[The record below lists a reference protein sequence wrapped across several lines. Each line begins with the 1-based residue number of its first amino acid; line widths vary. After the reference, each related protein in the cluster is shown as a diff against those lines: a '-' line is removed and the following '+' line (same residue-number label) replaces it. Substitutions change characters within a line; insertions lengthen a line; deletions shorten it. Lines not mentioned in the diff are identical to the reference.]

1 MKQTLHK
8 LLCALLVLTM
18 LCSMVPAVFADDPVD
33 PGPGE
38 HTHTWGAWVSNGD
51 GTHTRTCTDETCGAT
66 EDGKCDGAPV
76 SIGDGQH
83 QHKCASCNAFYGAPE
98 NCSGEFVSIGNG
110 QHRHEC
116 AACKELYNA
125 PEACVDLTGEIE
137 GTPDGLCD
145 VCGAQMPADE
155 EKQIV
160 SFAPVAGITVD
171 FGTAQSDLPLQ
182 RVVYGYTAGQTRVEC
197 SVSWSC
203 SNYDANKPGTYIFTG
218 TIALPD
224 GYTLAT
230 DVSAT
235 VSVEVKVSGEF
246 TIDLTSAS
254 RNVSV
259 GSTLDIP
266 ATIKQSGK
274 AVTDLTGLNVS
285 WKVDETQLATISGKY
300 GYYNRG
306 AVGVLSANA
315 CKIVSGTNVKVTAT
329 LTRGTEVLDTADTT
343 VKIVPATASA
353 IKVNA
358 ANGGVVFGE
367 SAFYSALGYGLGGKL
382 GYVTFELPSSSK
394 GVLYTDSSRY
404 ASRLTS
410 GNKCYY
416 NPRYTA
422 SVIDLDNVYF
432 EVADKFTGSVVT
444 LSYTAYNAAGYV
456 IATGTIDVSLSTATI
471 KYTTDAGGKVT
482 FNEDDFRSVLRAN
495 YAGSALSYVQ
505 FDMSKAVFGNSYTGN
520 GKYGHLYID
529 STLTTKLTESNDDNA
544 KFVYNYRSSSA
555 SRYDYDLD
563 DVTYVAGS
571 ATGKYTVTI
580 PFVAYGTG
588 YEVVSG
594 LVEIVVDETDLFTI
608 GYTGTDFRAVTKELA
623 ETYKNAAYIMF
634 ELPEEGTLYYN
645 YDAINSYG
653 HKVRSS
659 YAYYLSPG
667 SRDEYDLDDVFFVPA
682 AGQTKA
688 TIRFDVYSGKTK
700 VDSGSVTFSV
710 KGKTSSSVFTDV
722 TYANTGSWAAD
733 AVDFMNANSLIYG
746 TGKNHFNPTGT
757 MTRGD
762 LVLILYRLAGRP
774 SVSGVKNPFADVKSS
789 DYYYDAVLWAYANS
803 VVNGTGRSTFSP
815 KKNVTREQLAAI
827 LYRYSGTP
835 TTSGRLTS
843 FTDADNVS
851 SYATNAMKWA
861 VGAGIITGSGSK
873 LDPQGSATRAQVAAM
888 LHRYLTK

>member
-33 PGPGE
+33 PVEHTDEHQLVYTQSETEGQHHVTCSVSGCNFTPVDEPCEPGE
-38 HTHTWGAWVSNGD
+38 AHWLSGTETHVTICVKCSGVVSSASCAKEYTPSTAGKHNLECPVCHHVYDEADCVDEDENG
-51 GTHTRTCTDETCGAT
+51 TCDLCGA
-66 EDGKCDGAPV
+66 A
-76 SIGDGQH
+76 
-83 QHKCASCNAFYGAPE
+83 
-98 NCSGEFVSIGNG
+98 
-110 QHRHEC
+110 
-116 AACKELYNA
+116 
-125 PEACVDLTGEIE
+125 
-137 GTPDGLCD
+137 
-145 VCGAQMPADE
+145 MPADE

-230 DVSAT
+230 DVSST

-306 AVGVLSANA
+306 AVGVLSADA
-315 CKIVSGTNVKVTAT
+315 CKSVSGTNVKVTAT
-329 LTRGTEVLDTADTT
+329 LTRGTEVLDTADIT
-343 VKIVPATASA
+343 VKIIPASA
-353 IKVNA
+353 STIKVNA

-432 EVADKFTGSVVT
+432 GVADKFTGSVVT

-873 LDPQGSATRAQVAAM
+873 LNPQGSATRAQVAAM

>member
-18 LCSMVPAVFADDPVD
+18 LCSMVPAVFADDPVT

-51 GTHTRTCTDETCGAT
+51 GTHTRTCTDETCGKT
-66 EDGKCDGAPV
+66 EDGDCAGAPV

-110 QHRHEC
+110 QHQHEC

-125 PEACVDLTGEIE
+125 PEACVDLTGETE

-197 SVSWSC
+197 SVRWSC

-230 DVSAT
+230 DVSST

-306 AVGVLSANA
+306 AVGVLSADA
-315 CKIVSGTNVKVTAT
+315 CKSVSGTNVKVTAT
-329 LTRGTEVLDTADTT
+329 LTRGTEVLDTADIT
-343 VKIVPATASA
+343 VKIIPASA
-353 IKVNA
+353 STIKVNA

-555 SRYDYDLD
+555 SRYDYDLG

-659 YAYYLSPG
+659 YAYYLSPS

-873 LDPQGSATRAQVAAM
+873 LNPQGSATRAQVAAM

>member
-18 LCSMVPAVFADDPVD
+18 LCSMVPAVFADDPVT

-110 QHRHEC
+110 QHQHEC

-171 FGTAQSDLPLQ
+171 LGTAQSDLPLQ

-230 DVSAT
+230 DVSST

-306 AVGVLSANA
+306 AVGVLSADA
-315 CKIVSGTNVKVTAT
+315 CKSVSGTNVKVTAT
-329 LTRGTEVLDTADTT
+329 LTRGTEVLDTADIT
-343 VKIVPATASA
+343 VKIIPASA
-353 IKVNA
+353 STIKVNA